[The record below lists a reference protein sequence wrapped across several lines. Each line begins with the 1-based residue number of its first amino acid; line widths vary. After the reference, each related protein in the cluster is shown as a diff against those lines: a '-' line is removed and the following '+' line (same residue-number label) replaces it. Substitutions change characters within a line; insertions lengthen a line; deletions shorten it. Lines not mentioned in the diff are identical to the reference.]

1 MTDTVSRKNGPG
13 KNGRPWPT
21 RLKRNMRYRLVIPI
35 QRSVHPPEHTARGV
49 AVGLAWGLTPTV
61 GVQMIFVFVCWVLG
75 RRLFK
80 WDFSLII
87 ALAWTWTTNVITLFP
102 CYYLFYM
109 TGQVMLGRFDD
120 LAGYGEF
127 MKLWGSNVAAESE
140 LGYWEWLW
148 TYTVLL
154 IKGWGLPM
162 LIGCLPWATLGAWVG
177 YFWSLRFVRRYRAAR
192 SRRRAEKAGST
203 AGAMDSQS

>member
-1 MTDTVSRKNGPG
+1 MTG
-13 KNGRPWPT
+13 KNDKINGNGRSWMT

-61 GVQMIFVFVCWVLG
+61 GVQMVFVFFCWLLA
-75 RRLFK
+75 RRLAK

-109 TGQVMLGRFDD
+109 TGQVLLGRFDD
-120 LAGYGEF
+120 LSGYGEF
-127 MKLWGSNVAAESE
+127 MKLWDINVAADSE
-140 LGYWEWLW
+140 MGYWEWLW

-162 LIGCLPWATLGAWVG
+162 LIGCLPWAALGSWVG
-177 YFWSLRFVRRYRAAR
+177 YAWTLRFVRRYRSGR
-192 SRRRAEKAGST
+192 SRRRTDKADRSAAT
-203 AGAMDSQS
+203 ADS